1 MEAKTA
7 LQGEQQAIVIN
18 GVRCLDVSHQG
29 QLWHV
34 GACTPAW
41 RAEMPLLDAQP
52 TPEQIT
58 SLAAKNIWLHPAVAP
73 APLAIMCGGQG
84 AVWPHMGRELYDH
97 IPVARAAMDRIASI
111 ASWDVLSLLDE
122 DRIEVIGQTRWQQ
135 PYLFLLEY
143 AQWTYLESLG
153 LKPALFSGHSLGEL
167 IALCIAGA
175 SLPENAWNMLDTRAR
190 HTAQMEAASKQ
201 DLGMM
206 AVHADQE
213 RVSRLLEEFPD
224 LYVSNY
230 NAPTQVIISGLRTS
244 LLEARKALRKQRVPA
259 MLLNVTMAFHNPAM
273 RVLHNL
279 AYERLHALE
288 ILDGTTTPVMS
299 NTTAEL
305 YPQSRDGI
313 CHYISVLDEQSVRW
327 VECVHNMWH
336 VHGIRQFLEIGPQDT
351 LCGLA
356 HSIEPQAP
364 SFAVNRKGKELE
376 AMRQAVAQ
384 LYALGYLD
392 KSRLRLSANLPQ
404 LAAATSASERPSPQ
418 PAPAQALGDPAF
430 VAKVMDVMAESLGID
445 RATLRPEQDLRHD
458 LGLRSSRFPLLLQDV
473 EQHFSV
479 SISFGD
485 MLDVLT
491 VGDFAQ
497 ALAGIL
503 HPEQK
508 EHSKNQGI
516 ERRVAIE
523 PMRRYSLQAKGTG
536 WLALPAPFGG
546 NSNGLP
552 IRNGDVIVVCG
563 DIPPMPQLYSSLA
576 AEGCN
581 FYFAAPSMHPMDEH
595 ALHEA
600 LEQLGATVAVCAVAV
615 GESISQE
622 NIAQILAVAGA
633 IDGLIYTCLT
643 PDNAAFARV
652 DTLTAR
658 LAPRWRATLCARPQ
672 SDTALIE
679 ALSAMQHSA
688 EQAICP
694 TRTIMLPLQEELAT
708 GRLLRSQYA
717 GDMLKREF
725 SCGSHNCVLWSR
737 GASPQKAL
745 AFMPPRS
752 RAEETGLQ
760 EQPARYPFVY
770 PDTPQGGHFGPQP
783 FAGNCQFSPL
793 GDARLAALPATAAG
807 LRFAPAG
814 YLLEAVLEAAC
825 QHLPWLTPIGFADIQ
840 MIAPLPLP
848 QGITRECRVSAS
860 TSVWFHPHGHLSR
873 FCPAQVQMR
882 DLTDDGRRKTT
893 YSDVCNAFVMLAP
906 TPRPLKP
913 LWHSRFANVPAAT
926 LGVPEAHIKQAFSTS
941 TIAPAWRFLR
951 GWQALPMAKTTE
963 GKPAPAWVGNIF
975 LSPQS
980 LADNGS
986 PSYTYPAPLLE
997 ALLQFIQALLPE
1009 AAADVLAGLPLGG
1022 VTRNLSLV
1030 PASLSI
1036 GFLYFDAPPA
1046 GGAYTLEVHRT
1057 YLEEGNI
1064 QFDAQA
1070 FDAAGR
1076 LALTCNTLG
1085 YTFVHG

>member
-1 MEAKTA
+1 MEQKTA
-7 LQGEQQAIVIN
+7 LQGEEQEIVIN
-18 GVRCLDVSHQG
+18 GVRCLDVPHQG

-41 RAEMPLLDAQP
+41 RAEMPLLDQQP
-52 TPEQIT
+52 TPEQLEH
-58 SLAAKNIWLHPAVAP
+58 LAAKNIWLHPAVAP

-122 DRIEVIGQTRWQQ
+122 DSIEVIGQTRWQQ

-143 AQWTYLESLG
+143 AQWTYLSSLG

-206 AVHADQE
+206 AVHANQE
-213 RVSRLLEEFPD
+213 QVSHLLEQFPD

-230 NAPTQVIISGLRTS
+230 NAPSQVIISGLRTS
-244 LLEARKALRKQRVPA
+244 LTEARKMLRKQRVPA

-273 RVLHNL
+273 CVLHNL

-299 NTTAEL
+299 NTTAGL

-356 HSIEPQAP
+356 RSIEPQAP
-364 SFAVNRKGKELE
+364 AFAVNRKGKELE

-392 KSRLRLSANLPQ
+392 TSRLRLSAKLPP
-404 LAAATSASERPSPQ
+404 LSAASTAAERPTAQ
-418 PAPAQALGDPAF
+418 PAAQHTVSDPAF
-430 VAKVMDVMAESLGID
+430 VAEVMDSMAQSLGLD
-445 RATLRPEQDLRHD
+445 RASLRPEQDLRHD

-473 EQHFSV
+473 EQHFSIT
-479 SISFGD
+479 ISFSD

-497 ALAGIL
+497 ALADIL
-503 HPEQK
+503 HPEHKAERQK
-508 EHSKNQGI
+508 HGI
-516 ERRVAIE
+516 ERHIVIE
-523 PMRRYSLQAKGTG
+523 PMRRYAVQPKGKG
-536 WLALPAPFGG
+536 WLAVPAPVDPH
-546 NSNGLP
+546 SPGLP

-581 FYFAAPSMHPMDEH
+581 FYFAAPPMHPMDEH

-600 LEQLGATVAVCAVAV
+600 LEQLGATVAVCSVAA
-615 GESISQE
+615 GQSISEESI
-622 NIAQILAVAGA
+622 AHILSEAGT

-643 PDNAAFARV
+643 PDDASFARV
-652 DTLTAR
+652 DALTAR
-658 LAPRWRATLCARPQ
+658 LAPRWRATLCARPHE
-672 SDTALIE
+672 DTALH
-679 ALSAMQHSA
+679 ASLCAMQHHA
-688 EQAICP
+688 TQAPCP
-694 TRTIMLPLQEELAT
+694 ARTLMLPLQEELGT

-725 SCGSHNCVLWSR
+725 SRSTHACVLWSR
-737 GASPQKAL
+737 GASPQGNL
-745 AFMPPRS
+745 AFVPPRS
-752 RAEETGLQ
+752 RADETGLR
-760 EQPARYPFVY
+760 ERPDLYPFVY
-770 PDTPQGGHFGPQP
+770 PDIPQGGHFGPQP
-783 FAGNCQFSPL
+783 FAGACQFSL
-793 GDARLAALPATAAG
+793 VGDTRLAALPPTVQG
-807 LRFAPAG
+807 LRTAPAG
-814 YLLEAVLEAAC
+814 YLLEAILEAAC

-848 QGITRECRVSAS
+848 QGITRECRLSAS

-873 FCPAQVQMR
+873 FCPAQVQVR
-882 DLTDDGRRKTT
+882 DITEDGRRKAS
-893 YSDVCNAFVMLAP
+893 YSNVCNAFVMLAP
-906 TPRPLKP
+906 TPRPVQA
-913 LWHSRFANVPAAT
+913 LWPSRFANVPAAT
-926 LGVPEAHIKQAFSTS
+926 LGVPEAHVKQALSTS
-941 TIAPAWRFLR
+941 SIAPAWRFLR
-951 GWQALPMAKTTE
+951 GWQALALATTSE
-963 GKPAPAWVGNIF
+963 GAPAPAWVGNVF

-997 ALLQFIQALLPE
+997 ALLQFVQALLPE
-1009 AAADVLAGLPLGG
+1009 AAAEVLEGAEDGAG
-1022 VTRNLSLV
+1022 TLSLV
-1030 PASLSI
+1030 PSSLSI

-1046 GGAYTLEVHRT
+1046 GGAYTLEVRRT
-1057 YLEEGNI
+1057 YLEDGNI

-1076 LALTCNTLG
+1076 LALTCSTLG